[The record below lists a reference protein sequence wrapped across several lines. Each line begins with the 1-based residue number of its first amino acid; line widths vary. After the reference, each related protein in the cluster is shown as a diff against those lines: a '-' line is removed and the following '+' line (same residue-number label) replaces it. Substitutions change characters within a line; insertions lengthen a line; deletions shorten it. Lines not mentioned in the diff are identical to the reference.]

1 MALIKCLECGQKIS
15 DAAKS
20 CPHCGYRQKNYK
32 SRNNSKMYKNNF
44 YAYMYRNCNGRYWS
58 WMEYFNSDKRLQ
70 LRAAYQFGTSVTE
83 SEWLAYQKIS
93 NIQSFVCNSGV
104 VLFVI
109 GIIGKIIIKIKR

>member
-1 MALIKCLECGQKIS
+1 MVVIGLGWSIS
-15 DAAKS
+15 TA
-20 CPHCGYRQKNYK
+20 
-32 SRNNSKMYKNNF
+32 
-44 YAYMYRNCNGRYWS
+44 
-58 WMEYFNSDKRLQ
+58 DKRFQ